1 MAGLPSNLKHIAYF
15 LQRLP
20 GIGEKTANRLAFYF
34 LRLPQQELK
43 ELSESIL
50 QLKEKTKLCLEC
62 KNLTEHDRCS
72 ICENPSRDKTQ
83 ITVVED
89 VLDLLSFE
97 TGNIYSGV
105 YHVLHGKI
113 DPLNNIGPDDI
124 QIDALFERVK
134 GVEIEEV
141 VLATNL
147 DMEGE
152 ATSMYIK
159 EKLKLENAKRKASKH
174 KEFKVT
180 RLAYGLP
187 MGSNLEYADY
197 MTLKR
202 ALEGRNEY

>member
-62 KNLTEHDRCS
+62 KNLTEHDICS

-124 QIDALFERVK
+124 QIEALFERVK
-134 GVEIEEV
+134 GEDIVEV

-159 EKLKLENAKRKASKH
+159 EKLKLENAKRKANKH

>member
-43 ELSESIL
+43 ELSENIL
-50 QLKEKTKLCLEC
+50 QLKEKTKLCVDC
-62 KNLTEHDRCS
+62 KNLTEFDRCS
-72 ICENPSRDKTQ
+72 ICENPQRDKTQ

-113 DPLNNIGPDDI
+113 DPLNNIGPDDLH
-124 QIDALFERVK
+124 IDTLFERVK
-134 GVEIEEV
+134 GVDITEV

-159 EKLKLENAKRKASKH
+159 EKLINRSTEPCANSLNS
-174 KEFKVT
+174 F
-180 RLAYGLP
+180 GLC
-187 MGSNLEYADY
+187 SQQSS
-197 MTLKR
+197 
-202 ALEGRNEY
+202 

>member
-62 KNLTEHDRCS
+62 KNLTEYDRCS

>member
-72 ICENPSRDKTQ
+72 ICENPNRDKTQ

-134 GVEIEEV
+134 GEDIVEV

-159 EKLKLENAKRKASKH
+159 EKLKLENAKRKVNKH

>member
-50 QLKEKTKLCLEC
+50 QLKEKTKLCVDC

-72 ICENPSRDKTQ
+72 ICENPVRDKTQ

-97 TGNIYSGV
+97 TGNIYNGV

-124 QIDALFERVK
+124 HIDALFERVK
-134 GVEIEEV
+134 GVEITEV

>member
-1 MAGLPSNLKHIAYF
+1 
-15 LQRLP
+15 
-20 GIGEKTANRLAFYF
+20 
-34 LRLPQQELK
+34 
-43 ELSESIL
+43 
-50 QLKEKTKLCLEC
+50 
-62 KNLTEHDRCS
+62 
-72 ICENPSRDKTQ
+72 
-83 ITVVED
+83 
-89 VLDLLSFE
+89 
-97 TGNIYSGV
+97 
-105 YHVLHGKI
+105 I
-113 DPLNNIGPDDI
+113 DPLNNIGPDDLH
-124 QIDALFERVK
+124 IDTLFERVK
-134 GVEIEEV
+134 GVDITEV

-159 EKLKLENAKRKASKH
+159 EKLKLENAKRKTLKH

>member
-50 QLKEKTKLCLEC
+50 QLKEKTKLCAEC

-134 GVEIEEV
+134 GVEIAEV

-159 EKLKLENAKRKASKH
+159 EKLKLENVKRKANKH